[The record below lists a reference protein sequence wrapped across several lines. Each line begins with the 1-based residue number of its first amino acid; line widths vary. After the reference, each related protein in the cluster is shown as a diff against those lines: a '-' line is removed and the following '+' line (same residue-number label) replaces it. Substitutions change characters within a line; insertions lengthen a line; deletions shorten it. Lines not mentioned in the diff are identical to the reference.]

1 MHNINYIEAKKLTI
15 ESYHEFIDEGFSVE
29 QAIPAVFEDL
39 VIGMKKNNKILVA
52 VIQNL
57 SIISLKHNFI
67 PDYLLNRLSDLKINT
82 ELNNN
87 EILEYTKD
95 KEELNVLLK
104 NKYTLDEDENYS
116 KRVDILL
123 GT

>member
-1 MHNINYIEAKKLTI
+1 MHDINYIEAKKLTI
-15 ESYHEFIDEGFSVE
+15 ESYHEFIDEGFSAE
-29 QAIPAVFEDL
+29 QVIPAVFEDL
-39 VIGMKKNNKILVA
+39 VISMKKNNKILVA

-67 PDYLLNRLSDLKINT
+67 PDYLLNKLSKLKINT

-95 KEELNVLLK
+95 KDELNVLLK
-104 NKYTLDEDENYS
+104 NNYTLDEDEHYS
-116 KRVDILL
+116 KRADILL

>member
-39 VIGMKKNNKILVA
+39 VISMKKNNKILVA

-104 NKYTLDEDENYS
+104 NKYTLDEDKNYS

>member
-1 MHNINYIEAKKLTI
+1 MHDINYIEAKKLTI

-39 VIGMKKNNKILVA
+39 VISMKKNNKILVA

-95 KEELNVLLK
+95 KDELNVLLK
-104 NKYTLDEDENYS
+104 NNYTLDEDEHYS
-116 KRVDILL
+116 KRADILL

>member
-39 VIGMKKNNKILVA
+39 VISMKKNNKILVA

-104 NKYTLDEDENYS
+104 NKYTFDEDESYS

>member
-39 VIGMKKNNKILVA
+39 VISMKKNNKILVA

>member
-39 VIGMKKNNKILVA
+39 VISMKKNNKILVA
-52 VIQNL
+52 IIQNL

>member
-1 MHNINYIEAKKLTI
+1 MHNINYIEVKKLTI

-39 VIGMKKNNKILVA
+39 VISMKKNNKILVA
-52 VIQNL
+52 IIQNL

>member
-1 MHNINYIEAKKLTI
+1 MHDINYIEAKKLTI
-15 ESYHEFIDEGFSVE
+15 ESYHEFIDEGFSAE

-39 VIGMKKNNKILVA
+39 VISMKKNNKILVA

-67 PDYLLNRLSDLKINT
+67 PDYLLDRLSDIEMNT
-82 ELNNN
+82 DLNNN
-87 EILEYTKD
+87 EVLEYTKD

-104 NKYTLDEDENYS
+104 NNYTLDEDEHYS
-116 KRVDILL
+116 KRADILL

>member
-39 VIGMKKNNKILVA
+39 VISMKKNNKILVA

-57 SIISLKHNFI
+57 SLISLKHNFI

>member
-1 MHNINYIEAKKLTI
+1 MHNINYIEVKKLTI

-39 VIGMKKNNKILVA
+39 VISMKKNNKILVA

-57 SIISLKHNFI
+57 SLISLKHNFI

>member
-1 MHNINYIEAKKLTI
+1 MHDINYIEAKKLTI

-39 VIGMKKNNKILVA
+39 VISMKKNNKILVA

-104 NKYTLDEDENYS
+104 NKYTLDEDESYS

>member
-1 MHNINYIEAKKLTI
+1 MHDINYIEAKKLTI

-39 VIGMKKNNKILVA
+39 VISMKKNNKILVA
-52 VIQNL
+52 IIQNL

-67 PDYLLNRLSDLKINT
+67 PDYLLNKLSNLKINT

-95 KEELNVLLK
+95 KVELNVLLK
-104 NKYTLDEDENYS
+104 NNYTLDEDEHYS
-116 KRVDILL
+116 KRADILL

>member
-1 MHNINYIEAKKLTI
+1 MHTINYIEAKKLTLKT
-15 ESYHEFIDEGFSVE
+15 YYDFIDEGFNTK

-39 VIGMKKNNKILVA
+39 VISMKQNNKILVA

-67 PDYLLNRLSDLKINT
+67 PDYLLNRLSDIEMNT
-82 ELNNN
+82 DLNNN
-87 EILEYTKD
+87 EVLEYTKD

-104 NKYTLDEDENYS
+104 NKYILDEDENYS
-116 KRVDILL
+116 RRVDILL
-123 GT
+123 RM

>member
-39 VIGMKKNNKILVA
+39 VISMKKNNKILVA

-104 NKYTLDEDENYS
+104 NKYTLDEDESYS

>member
-1 MHNINYIEAKKLTI
+1 MHDINYIEAKKLTI

-39 VIGMKKNNKILVA
+39 VISMKKNNKILVA

-104 NKYTLDEDENYS
+104 NNYTLDEDEHYS
-116 KRVDILL
+116 KRADILL

>member
-1 MHNINYIEAKKLTI
+1 MHNINYIEVKKLTI

-39 VIGMKKNNKILVA
+39 VISMKKNNKILVA

>member
-39 VIGMKKNNKILVA
+39 VISMKKNNKILVA

-95 KEELNVLLK
+95 KDELNVLLK
-104 NKYTLDEDENYS
+104 NNYTLDEDEHYS
-116 KRVDILL
+116 KRADILL

>member
-1 MHNINYIEAKKLTI
+1 
-15 ESYHEFIDEGFSVE
+15 
-29 QAIPAVFEDL
+29 
-39 VIGMKKNNKILVA
+39 MKKNNKILVA

-67 PDYLLNRLSDLKINT
+67 PDYLLNKLSKLKINT

-104 NKYTLDEDENYS
+104 NKYTFDEDENYS

>member
-1 MHNINYIEAKKLTI
+1 MQTINYIEAKKLTLKT
-15 ESYHEFIDEGFSVE
+15 YYEFIGEGFNTE

-39 VIGMKKNNKILVA
+39 VISMKKNNKILVA

-67 PDYLLNRLSDLKINT
+67 PDYLLNKLSKLKINT

-104 NKYTLDEDENYS
+104 NKYILDEDENYS

-123 GT
+123 RM

>member
-1 MHNINYIEAKKLTI
+1 MHDINYIEAKKLTI

-39 VIGMKKNNKILVA
+39 VISMKKNNKILVA

-67 PDYLLNRLSDLKINT
+67 PDYLLNKLSKLKINT

>member
-1 MHNINYIEAKKLTI
+1 MHDINYIEAKKLTI
-15 ESYHEFIDEGFSVE
+15 ESYHEFIDEGFSAE
-29 QAIPAVFEDL
+29 QVIPAVFEDL
-39 VIGMKKNNKILVA
+39 VISMKKNNKILVA

-67 PDYLLNRLSDLKINT
+67 PDYLLNKLSKLKINT

>member
-1 MHNINYIEAKKLTI
+1 MHDINYIEAKKLTI

-39 VIGMKKNNKILVA
+39 VISMKKNNKILVA

>member
-15 ESYHEFIDEGFSVE
+15 ESYHEFIDKGFSAE
-29 QAIPAVFEDL
+29 QAIPAVFENL
-39 VIGMKKNNKILVA
+39 VISMKKNNKILVA